1 MRHVVILVSTDL
13 LPFSFKFVYNSS
25 FYSSHDGGAWYVVVV
40 GDGGGSG
47 GSADK
52 NFGAVL
58 SPMSF
63 WCLLDEFVEC
73 VHKYMGGRSQ
83 NLQSLSSY

>member
-1 MRHVVILVSTDL
+1 MSSDL

-58 SPMSF
+58 SLMSF
-63 WCLLDEFVEC
+63 
-73 VHKYMGGRSQ
+73 
-83 NLQSLSSY
+83 